1 MRLLAITLALAAG
14 ALLLLRPADV
24 NAQPEVTFLFPS
36 EGAVLSEPPALILM
50 CFASPVNIQDLQVG
64 GDFSFNV
71 IMPNSISLGLRIAF
85 HRNGLGVAIEPGI
98 PENPP
103 EGEWRFEWRV
113 TDPDTLEPATGTL
126 NFRVD
131 PDGSPLPE
139 EPPERCDT
147 GASTP
152 GGGQEDDED
161 GGPDI
166 LAISLI
172 TTAAAI
178 GAAGV
183 GLILYLVRRRIGFS
197 PHDPPGGEG
206 EGGGH

>member
-14 ALLLLRPADV
+14 ALLLLRPSDV

-36 EGAVLSEPPALILM
+36 EGAVLSEPPALIRM
-50 CFASPVNIQDLQVG
+50 CFASPINVQDLHAG

-71 IMPNSISLGLRIAF
+71 TMPNNIDLGLRIVF
-85 HRNGLGVAIEPGI
+85 QRNGLGVGIEPGI
-98 PENPP
+98 PDDAP
-103 EGEWRFEWRV
+103 EGEWLFEWRV

-126 NFRVD
+126 HFRVD

-139 EPPERCDT
+139 EPPERCKT

-152 GGGQEDDED
+152 GGGQ
-161 GGPDI
+161 DI

-172 TTAAAI
+172 TTASVI
-178 GAAGV
+178 GAAAV

-197 PHDPPGGEG
+197 PHEPPGGEG
-206 EGGGH
+206 EGGVT